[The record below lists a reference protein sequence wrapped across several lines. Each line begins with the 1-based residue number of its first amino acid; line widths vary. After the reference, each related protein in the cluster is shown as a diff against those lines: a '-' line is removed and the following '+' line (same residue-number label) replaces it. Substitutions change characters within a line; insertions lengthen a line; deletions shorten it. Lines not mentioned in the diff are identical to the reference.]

1 MKILLIHSFNVK
13 DNKPEF
19 NAVSYYRMN
28 KPHEVLARLNPDFE
42 IVHSL
47 PNDIYPDDFLQTID
61 LVLFCR
67 EIDNSNGI
75 IEALNKLGIR
85 FGLDLDDYWILP
97 EDHLLYEH
105 YKETNKPQ
113 LIIDSIKAAH
123 FVICTTEIL
132 ATKIKEHN
140 KEVYVI
146 ENGIDTDDQVWQ
158 NNHINSKRIRYGFT
172 QGTTHIPDVMSIH
185 KDVQSALYD
194 ADFNRNCQVILAGW
208 NAIRSEESVYIGYER
223 MLTDN
228 LKTML
233 PVEREYCLRL
243 VKYKFPSGISKPYR
257 RVGALPVYE
266 FAKVYDEM
274 DILVSPLID
283 NEFNS
288 CKSEL
293 KMIEAGHKGC
303 AVMCHNVNPYSS
315 LMTKHNSFDLTWGNF
330 YEWSKYILSNPNIVK
345 DTAAQL
351 TLDTKR
357 FSLNLLTDKR
367 KQLYERYK
375 N

>member
-1 MKILLIHSFNVK
+1 
-13 DNKPEF
+13 
-19 NAVSYYRMN
+19 MN

-42 IVHSL
+42 IVHSK
-47 PNDIYPDDFLQTID
+47 PNDIYPDDFLKTID

-75 IEALNKLGIR
+75 IEVLNKLGIR
-85 FGLDLDDYWILP
+85 FGLDLDDYWDLP

-113 LIIDSIKAAH
+113 LIVESIKAAH

-146 ENGIDTDDQVWQ
+146 ENGIDTEDPTWQ

-185 KDVQSALYD
+185 KDVQTALYD
-194 ADFNRNCQVILAGW
+194 ADFNRNCQVILTGW

-274 DILVSPLID
+274 DISVAPLLEG
-283 NEFNS
+283 EFNS

-293 KMIEAGHKGC
+293 KMIEAGFKGC
-303 AVMCHNVNPYSS
+303 AFMGSNVPAYSH
-315 LMTKHNSFDLTWGNF
+315 LMTKENSFDLNWGNF
-330 YEWSKYILSNPNIVK
+330 YEWSKYILNNPNIVK
-345 DTAAQL
+345 DKAAQL
-351 TLDTKR
+351 SLDTKKY
-357 FSLNLLTDKR
+357 SLNLLTDKR
-367 KQLYERYK
+367 KELYEKYI
-375 N
+375 